1 MVVDLTKVKCQ
12 QKKVENELA
21 YQATVLSEKSFNR
34 RFYMRL
40 QVHSLWSIE
49 GIYGALPLP
58 VKKPWVGTQALIKY
72 QI

>member
-1 MVVDLTKVKCQ
+1 MVADLIKVKCPP
-12 QKKVENELA
+12 KKVENELA

-34 RFYMRL
+34 RFYVRL

-49 GIYGALPLP
+49 GINGALPLP
-58 VKKPWVGTQALIKY
+58 VKNTWIGTQAMIEY